1 MNLNTPTQHKL
12 FGSAMF
18 AVLSAQFLSAM
29 ADNMLLIGA
38 IQLIRVLTG
47 SETLTPWLQA
57 GFLLPYILL
66 APLVGP
72 FADNLSKGRVMLIA
86 NLVKAVGGIT
96 IVVCATQSSTPHIA
110 IIMAG
115 YAIAGIGAAIYSPA
129 KYGILTQLFGPDLLV
144 KANGMMEGSTIVA
157 ILLGVLAGG
166 WIADQSVA
174 TAIGITA
181 GSYLLAALLTL
192 LIPKLPAEH
201 PLNHFDLATLV
212 RNFIR
217 ALTTLFKDP
226 WARLSLIGTGLFWG
240 SGSTLRL
247 ILFAWVPVALGMH
260 DAKTPANLMGAV
272 SIGIVAGA
280 ALASQLVSIK
290 TAGRALI
297 GGVVLGAP
305 ILLMAITGNIWI
317 AGGLLV
323 VMGVAGGFF
332 IVPLNAVLQE
342 SGHHTVGAGQ
352 AIAVQ
357 NFVEN
362 LTMFLLASSYG
373 LANQMF
379 SPNQT
384 IAGFGLLILIAM
396 TVLTLTRPKAQC
408 A

>member
-1 MNLNTPTQHKL
+1 
-12 FGSAMF
+12 MF

-47 SETLTPWLQA
+47 SEALTPWLQA

-72 FADNLSKGRVMLIA
+72 FADNLAKGRVMLIA

-96 IVVCATQSSTPHIA
+96 IVVCATQPAPHIA
-110 IIMAG
+110 FIMAG
-115 YAIAGIGAAIYSPA
+115 YAVAGIGAAIYSPA
-129 KYGILTQLFGPDLLV
+129 KYGILTQLFGPELLV

-201 PLNHFDLATLV
+201 PLDHFDLSTLV
-212 RNFIR
+212 RNFIA
-217 ALTTLFKDP
+217 ALTSLFKNP

-297 GGVVLGAP
+297 GGLALGMP
-305 ILLMAITGNIWI
+305 ILLMATVGNIWI
-317 AGGLLV
+317 AGALLV

-362 LTMFLLASSYG
+362 LMMFLLASSYG

-384 IAGFGLLILIAM
+384 VAGFGLLILVAM
-396 TVLTLTRPKAQC
+396 TILTLSRPRASGTV
-408 A
+408 